1 MSTKF
6 TASNGLEIEITEI
19 GGIFAKS
26 GYGHIQAG
34 PGGTKALREFFQH
47 ERDRELGRWRDPV
60 NPNLVMYLMPK
71 DENSAD
77 RAVRVMDETIGYE
90 YVYGENNRTWW
101 EDSEGRAAAER
112 YFEAHPESKPWDE
125 AEPGEVWELTDAEG
139 REQLWVW
146 DEIDGWRSVH
156 SDKVSHL
163 VGREATAGRRIWP
176 QED

>member
-1 MSTKF
+1 MTTTF
-6 TASNGLEIEITEI
+6 TASNGTEIEITEI

-34 PGGTKALREFFQH
+34 PGVTKALREYFQH
-47 ERDRELGRWRDPV
+47 ERDQELGRWRDPD
-60 NPNLVMYLMPK
+60 NRDLVVYRRPGS
-71 DENSAD
+71 DNSEG
-77 RAVRVMDETIGYE
+77 RAVLVMDETAGHGGTYRE
-90 YVYGENNRTWW
+90 HGRRWW
-101 EDSEGRAAAER
+101 EDKKDRAVADR

-125 AEPGEVWELTDAEG
+125 AKPGEVWELTDAEG

-176 QED
+176 EED